1 MTKNKNEGNKIANI
15 DMQLKSQMTT
25 TIEMLNL
32 YVSNNKMSQKSS
44 KENE

>member
-32 YVSNNKMSQKSS
+32 YVSNNEMSQKII
-44 KENE
+44 